1 MRIQT
6 PRSLAFGSVTCLAL
20 LAAGCADQAPPLE
33 PDASEPRAAPDRP
46 NFINNGVPTGNDF
59 ASVGALLYDFNQDG
73 VIDGDDLACS
83 GSLIAP
89 TVFLTAAHC
98 VILFPAGTP
107 LYVSFSPD
115 LYDAAT
121 IIAATGFAYDPRFPL
136 HHTPAG
142 PIIINRANLYDLAVV
157 FLPAEATAHLTP
169 LQLPPSGALST
180 LAAQGGLNGHHFINA
195 GYGVDA
201 APSGPPSFFYDGVR
215 KRSLSPFMALQ
226 PTWLGLLM
234 NQHATGQGG
243 DCGGDSGSPKFLE
256 GNTTTIYALVSW
268 GDRVCRATSW
278 GWRLDTPQARSFL
291 GQYLDLP

>member
-1 MRIQT
+1 MCIPT
-6 PRSLAFGSVTCLAL
+6 PRSLALGGLVCFAL
-20 LAAGCADQAPPLE
+20 LAAGCADQAPPME
-33 PDASEPRAAPDRP
+33 PDATEPRAAPDRP
-46 NFINNGVPTGNDF
+46 SFINNGVPTGDDF

-73 VIDGDDLACS
+73 VIDGDDLVCS
-83 GSLIAP
+83 GSLVAP

-115 LYDAAT
+115 LYDEP
-121 IIAATGFAYDPRFPL
+121 IVIPATGFTYDPRFPL

-142 PIIINRANLYDLAVV
+142 PLAIAGGRYDLALV
-157 FLPAEATAHLTP
+157 FLPAEDVAYLTP
-169 LQLPPSGALST
+169 LQLPPAGALSA
-180 LAAQGGLNGHHFINA
+180 LAAQGGLNGHHFINV

-201 APSGPPSFFYDGVR
+201 APSGPPSFVYDGVR
-215 KRSLSPFMALQ
+215 KWSLSPFMALQ

-256 GNTTTIYALVSW
+256 GNTTTIYAIVSW

-278 GWRLDTPQARSFL
+278 DWRLDTPQARSFL
-291 GQYLDLP
+291 GQYVVLP